1 MNFKIKILKKL
12 REQLALEELSRDT
25 YYAFLKKIDNKKINS
40 DIAGIYNQEI
50 EHIKIVNEM
59 VDILSKYKIPI
70 KETKKEI
77 KERRETNLTLKGEI
91 ILLLIYKT
99 EDYIHKFISFLI
111 QLNERKM
118 IYISYNKIPKY
129 IKKVLKEHKFDVK
142 KIVFI
147 NGVDIKSD
155 EDINIRPED
164 LTKLS
169 IIINETAKKLK
180 NVTVVVDTIS
190 AFSTYHNDKT
200 ICQFVASMN
209 DRERNEGYGI
219 VWVAIDEPAERP
231 LNLKLSQ
238 ICDKTIKKR
247 DAS

>member
-91 ILLLIYKT
+91 ILFTDSDCIPDKSWIRNIVNRFENDVGCFFKICLFIVLL
-99 EDYIHKFISFLI
+99 
-111 QLNERKM
+111 RKDLP
-118 IYISYNKIPKY
+118 SVSKY
-129 IKKVLKEHKFDVK
+129 V
-142 KIVFI
+142 
-147 NGVDIKSD
+147 
-155 EDINIRPED
+155 
-164 LTKLS
+164 
-169 IIINETAKKLK
+169 II
-180 NVTVVVDTIS
+180 
-190 AFSTYHNDKT
+190 
-200 ICQFVASMN
+200 
-209 DRERNEGYGI
+209 
-219 VWVAIDEPAERP
+219 
-231 LNLKLSQ
+231 
-238 ICDKTIKKR
+238 
-247 DAS
+247 